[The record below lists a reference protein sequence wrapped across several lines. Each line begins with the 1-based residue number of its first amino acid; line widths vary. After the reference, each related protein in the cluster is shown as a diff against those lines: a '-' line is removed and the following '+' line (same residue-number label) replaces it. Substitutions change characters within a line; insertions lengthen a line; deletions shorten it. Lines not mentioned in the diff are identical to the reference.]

1 MGTGTDSSDIKDEA
15 KKRSHVMAR
24 LFRGSLD
31 ILRNKHEALGTAL
44 ISHIRSFD
52 KTADEAEY
60 AYVESLGFWRMLVEL
75 VFQVYIQ
82 ICLFVGITLVVV
94 LVVFA
99 WPVRFLVEMFAG
111 SWFLQKDKWQYDQ
124 TTHVAPSLDPLPET
138 DSDDSKVVRRVVYEE
153 AKVPKK

>member
-1 MGTGTDSSDIKDEA
+1 MGTGTDSADIKEEA

-44 ISHIRSFD
+44 ITHIRSFD

-138 DSDDSKVVRRVVYEE
+138 DADDSKVVRRVVYEE